1 MNTLYA
7 IKVRAGK
14 SKKKKCSACGR
25 KLSRLLFYAHPKTA
39 DGLFGKCKTCVLK
52 ERQKSY
58 VAKTQNAPKLSPF
71 PFSIRMSSKAAWTE
85 WYFKRFAA
93 QEGRCAFCGRHEAE
107 VATKQHPSL
116 VLDHDHAFHRS
127 DSRGWR
133 RLLCS
138 SCNLMYGHA
147 REKAT
152 TLLAAAHA
160 AEFDAENRAKLT
172 DAARVEEERLESE
185 PFDSSSFLTFA

>member
-1 MNTLYA
+1 MNALYPL
-7 IKVRAGK
+7 KVERGK
-14 SKKKKCSACGR
+14 LKKKNCSACGR

-58 VAKTQNAPKLSPF
+58 VRKAQKSRKLPPSS
-71 PFSIRMSSKAAWTE
+71 FSIRMSPKAAWTE

-127 DSRGWR
+127 DSHGWR

-160 AEFDAENRAKLT
+160 AEFDAKNRERLVE
-172 DAARVEEERLESE
+172 DAQSEEERLESE
-185 PFDSSSFLTFA
+185 PAGPSSFLTLA